1 MISRAIAAAAAGGLF
16 LTAAIASAQT
26 TPPPS
31 QSVIE
36 SAGFSLYQRYCAVC
50 HDGGDELAPGVDR
63 LNDLGH
69 DELMEV
75 MAPGGIMEAQ
85 ASAMS
90 AEEHAQVTA
99 FIMADED
106 RRASLMRA
114 AADVPSDV
122 AARFPY
128 PVRRIRDPRDSAGIP
143 RLRSWAAP
151 ELTEDVY
158 LIESWEQP
166 YILATVVARGL
177 SSPRAIEFLP
187 NGDIL
192 VAERAGALRI
202 IRDGVL
208 DPEPVP
214 GTPDVAVLGTG
225 SGFSD
230 VLLHPDFEEN
240 GIIYLSYHKPVFE
253 SLASNAVMRAR
264 WENGAI
270 VDGEDIFVSDDV
282 DMLASRLL
290 FGPDGKLYV
299 TMSSPGVGTDESIG
313 RAQITTD
320 YAGTTLRLNED
331 GSVPEDNPFVGRDDF
346 NPEVYT
352 YGHRVNIGLT
362 WRPGTDQM
370 WVSEH
375 GPNGGDEM
383 NVLERGANYGWPVV
397 NHGNYYSGNN
407 VSPVPG
413 AEGFTQPRIAF
424 LPSIA
429 PGSLIFYTGDKF
441 PEWQGDILV
450 GAMRLGQAPRSG
462 HLQRIVVNEDGGHV
476 RSEML
481 LFELG
486 QRIREVEQGP
496 DGYVWITTDEGDDS
510 VLMRLE
516 PVGAPAGE

>member
-1 MISRAIAAAAAGGLF
+1 MIIRVLAAAVGGLA
-16 LTAAIASAQT
+16 LGGAAALAQT
-26 TPPPS
+26 APQPS
-31 QSVIE
+31 QSVLE
-36 SAGFSLYQRYCAVC
+36 SAGFSLYQANCAVC
-50 HDGGDELAPGVDR
+50 HNGGDELAPGVEV
-63 LNDLGH
+63 LNGLGH
-69 DELMEV
+69 DRIMSA
-75 MAPGGIMEAQ
+75 MAPGGLMAAQ

-90 AEEHAQVTA
+90 EEERGLVATFLIADAERR
-99 FIMADED
+99 D
-106 RRASLMRA
+106 RLLA
-114 AADVPSDV
+114 AASDV
-122 AARFPY
+122 TPEVAGRFPY
-128 PVRRIRDPRDSAGIP
+128 PVRRIRAPRDSSGIP
-143 RLRSWAAP
+143 TVRSWPAP
-151 ELTEDVY
+151 ALTEDVY
-158 LIESWEQP
+158 EFETWEQP
-166 YILATVVARGL
+166 RIRAVVVARGL

-192 VAERAGALRI
+192 VAERAGNLRI

-208 DPEPVP
+208 DPDPVP
-214 GTPDVAVLGTG
+214 GTPDVAVISTG

-230 VLLHPDFEEN
+230 VLLHPDFEN
-240 GIIYLSYHKPVFE
+240 NQTIYLSYHKPVFDT
-253 SLASNAVMRAR
+253 LGSNAVMRAR
-264 WENGAI
+264 FVDGAI
-270 VDGEDIFVSDDV
+270 VDAEDIFVSDDV

-320 YAGTTLRLNED
+320 YAGTILRLNED

-346 NPEVYT
+346 NPEIYT

-362 WRPGTDQM
+362 WRPGTDEM

-397 NHGNYYSGNN
+397 NHGNYYSGNY
-407 VSPVPG
+407 VSEIPA

-441 PEWQGDILV
+441 PAWRGNILV
-450 GAMRLGQAPRSG
+450 GAMRLGEAPRSG
-462 HLQRIVVNEDGGHV
+462 HLQRIVVNENGGHV
-476 RSEML
+476 RSELL
-481 LFELG
+481 LFGLG
-486 QRIREVEQGP
+486 QRIREVEEGP
-496 DGYVWITTDEGDDS
+496 DGYLWITTDEGDES

-516 PVGAPAGE
+516 PVEE

>member
-1 MISRAIAAAAAGGLF
+1 MISRVVAAAIAGGLVF
-16 LTAAIASAQT
+16 TGAIALAQAQ
-26 TPPPS
+26 PPVS

-50 HDGGDELAPGVDR
+50 HDGGDELAPSVAR
-63 LNDLGH
+63 LNELGH
-69 DELMEV
+69 DEIMSV
-75 MAPGGIMEAQ
+75 MAPGGIMEGQ

-90 AEEHAQVTA
+90 EAERAQVAA
-99 FIMADED
+99 FIMADTD
-106 RRASLMRA
+106 RRARLMA
-114 AADVPSDV
+114 AAENVEPEV
-122 AARFPY
+122 AARFAY
-128 PVRRIRDPRDSAGIP
+128 PVRRIRDPRDSANIP
-143 RLRSWAAP
+143 RLRAWAAP
-151 ELTEDVY
+151 PLTQDVY
-158 LIESWEQP
+158 EFESWEQP
-166 YILATVVARGL
+166 RLRAVVVARGL

-208 DPEPVP
+208 DPNPVP

-230 VLLHPDFEEN
+230 VMLHPDFEEN
-240 GIIYLSYHKPVFE
+240 GIIYLSYHKPVFDT
-253 SLASNAVMRAR
+253 LASNAVMRAR

-331 GSVPEDNPFVGRDDF
+331 GSVPEDNPFVGREGF
-346 NPEVYT
+346 NPEIYT

-362 WRPGTDQM
+362 QRPGTNEL

-375 GPNGGDEM
+375 GPNGGDEL
-383 NVLERGANYGWPVV
+383 NVLERGANYGWPII
-397 NHGNYYSGNN
+397 NHGNYYSGNK

-429 PGSLIFYTGDKF
+429 PGNLIFYTGDKF

-450 GAMRLGQAPRSG
+450 GSMRLGQAPRTG
-462 HLQRIVVNEDGGHV
+462 HLQRIVVNENGGHV

-496 DGYVWITTDEGDDS
+496 DGYVWITTDEGADS

-516 PVGAPAGE
+516 PVAEE